1 MSADPLPGPMKVV
14 LVAKPW
20 RGGLASYLFR
30 ALQDLFPG
38 EAQWWPTRPIHA
50 AERLEFLRNRE
61 AWYGRL
67 MERLVSA
74 EAGAI
79 VFINHLKM
87 FDDLPMR
94 PRKVLWLTDNPKPR
108 AGELSPYEKICLTDP
123 GYADGVAAT
132 VGDRYRGEV
141 PFGFCPTVHVP
152 APPASRPDDVCFI
165 GNRDPKRDRYLA
177 SLLTR
182 GFRPTVVGNYFLR
195 HRLFWRYPAC
205 FRPAVANDRMGRV
218 YAGHRVSLNIHAE
231 VLRQG
236 TNMRTFECA
245 AYGIPQLVE
254 YRPGI
259 ERFFA
264 PGEEIATF
272 TDEAEM
278 LERLS
283 GLLAEP
289 SWAAGL
295 AARARRRALREH
307 SYHRRAVS
315 LLEGIA
321 PPDLLRDR
329 LAAVER
335 RMGLPGDA

>member
-1 MSADPLPGPMKVV
+1 
-14 LVAKPW
+14 
-20 RGGLASYLFR
+20 
-30 ALQDLFPG
+30 
-38 EAQWWPTRPIHA
+38 
-50 AERLEFLRNRE
+50 
-61 AWYGRL
+61 

-87 FDDLPMR
+87 FDDLPPR
-94 PRKVLWLTDNPKPR
+94 PRKVLWLTDDPKPR

-123 GYADGVAAT
+123 GYADGVAAS

-177 SLLTR
+177 SLLIR

-259 ERFFA
+259 ERFFT

-272 TDEAEM
+272 SDEAEM

-289 SWAAGL
+289 SRAAGL

-315 LLEGIA
+315 LLEGIV

-335 RMGLPGDA
+335 RMGLPGAV

>member
-1 MSADPLPGPMKVV
+1 MKVV

-50 AERLEFLRNRE
+50 AERLDFLRNRE

-79 VFINHLKM
+79 VFINHLKV
-87 FDDLPMR
+87 FDVLPPR
-94 PRKVLWLTDNPKPR
+94 PRKVLWLTDDPKPR
-108 AGELSPYEKICLTDP
+108 AGELSPYEKICLADP
-123 GYADGVAAT
+123 GYADGVAAS

-152 APPASRPDDVCFI
+152 APPASRPGDVCFI
-165 GNRDPKRDRYLA
+165 GNRDPKRDRFLA
-177 SLLTR
+177 SLLIR

-218 YAGHRVSLNIHAE
+218 YAAHRVSLNIHAE

-259 ERFFA
+259 ERFFT

-272 TDEAEM
+272 SDEAEM

-289 SWAAGL
+289 SRAAGM

-315 LLEGIA
+315 LLEGIM

-329 LAAVER
+329 LAAAER
-335 RMGLPGDA
+335 RMGLPGAV

>member
-1 MSADPLPGPMKVV
+1 MSADPLPGPMKIV

-38 EAQWWPTRPIHA
+38 EAQWWPTRPIQA

-87 FDDLPMR
+87 FDDLPPR
-94 PRKVLWLTDNPKPR
+94 PRKVLWLTDDPKPQ

-123 GYADGVAAT
+123 GYADGVAAS

-177 SLLTR
+177 SLLIR

-259 ERFFA
+259 ERFFT

-272 TDEAEM
+272 SDEAEM

-289 SWAAGL
+289 SRAAGL

-315 LLEGIA
+315 LLEGIV

-335 RMGLPGDA
+335 RMGLPGAV

>member
-1 MSADPLPGPMKVV
+1 MKVV

-50 AERLEFLRNRE
+50 AERLEFLRDRE

-87 FDDLPMR
+87 FGDLPPR
-94 PRKVLWLTDNPKPR
+94 PRKVLWLTDDPKPR

-123 GYADGVAAT
+123 GYADGVAAS

-141 PFGFCPTVHVP
+141 PFGFCPTVHIP
-152 APPASRPDDVCFI
+152 APPASRPEDVCFI
-165 GNRDPKRDRYLA
+165 GNRDPKRDRFLA
-177 SLLTR
+177 SLLIR

-259 ERFFA
+259 ERFFT

-272 TDEAEM
+272 SDEAEM

-289 SWAAGL
+289 SLAAGL

-315 LLEGIA
+315 LLEGIV

-335 RMGLPGDA
+335 RMGLPGAV

>member
-87 FDDLPMR
+87 FDDLPPR
-94 PRKVLWLTDNPKPR
+94 PRKVLWLTDDPQAR

-123 GYADGVAAT
+123 GYADGVAAS

-177 SLLTR
+177 SLLIR

-195 HRLFWRYPAC
+195 HPLFWRYPAC

-259 ERFFA
+259 ERFFT

-272 TDEAEM
+272 SDEAEM

-289 SWAAGL
+289 SRAAGL

-315 LLEGIA
+315 LLEGIVS
-321 PPDLLRDR
+321 PDLLRDR

-335 RMGLPGDA
+335 RMGLPGAV